1 MNISNLHRVVIYDPE
16 LGHFYWRDTGERI
29 LRLRFRIG
37 QRLYSAHRLA
47 WLYMTGS
54 WPTSHID
61 HINGDRRDNRFCN
74 LREATPA
81 ENAQNKSL
89 YSNNTSG
96 YPGVHWDRKAQLWRA
111 QIRVQGRRIHLG
123 RFPTPDEAYRAYL
136 KGKAEYHTFQPA
148 PRE

>member
-1 MNISNLHRVVIYDPE
+1 MNITNLHRVVIYDPE

-29 LRLRFRIG
+29 RRLRFRIG
-37 QRLYSAHRLA
+37 PRLYSAHRLA

-96 YPGVHWDRKAQLWRA
+96 YPGVHWDSRAQLWRA

-123 RFPTPDEAYRAYL
+123 RFSTPDEAYRAYL
-136 KGKAEYHTFQPA
+136 KGKAQYHTFQPA